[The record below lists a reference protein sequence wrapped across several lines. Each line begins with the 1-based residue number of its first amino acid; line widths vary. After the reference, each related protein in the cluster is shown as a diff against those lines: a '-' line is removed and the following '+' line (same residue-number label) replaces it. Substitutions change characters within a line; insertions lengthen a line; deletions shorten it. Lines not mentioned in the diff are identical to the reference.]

1 MEFSEIITPL
11 LCGISPFA
19 LGWILLSLVVGIRAG
34 WEAGVRLF
42 LLGLGL
48 LVALSAIGAVLF
60 YLPNWLAVSLMLFG
74 TFLPWISTLRYFIAS
89 KFSGKLLM
97 AIPAKD
103 EKWSISIMSGAFLVI
118 LGLSRLISHN
128 DFLTPEKSYA
138 LGISLISL
146 GVFRAIQRIRY
157 TQIRETGILYEFGS
171 FYKWGNIEGY
181 IWKFG
186 EDKLSLKLRKA
197 IFKKNVDLKILSQF
211 RQEVVGHLSQ
221 NVKVEESNSKG
232 YVPVQKAG

>member
-1 MEFSEIITPL
+1 MQFSEIITPL

-19 LGWILLSLVVGIRAG
+19 LGWILLSLIAGVRAG

-48 LVALSAIGAVLF
+48 LVALSAIGAILF
-60 YLPNWLAVSLMLFG
+60 YLPDWAAVSLMLFG
-74 TFLPWISTLRYFIAS
+74 ALSPWISTLRYFIAS

-103 EKWSISIMSGAFLVI
+103 EKWSMSIMSGAFLVI

-138 LGISLISL
+138 LGIGLISL

-157 TQIRETGILYEFGS
+157 TQIREKGILYEFGN
-171 FYKWGNIEGY
+171 FYKWENIENY
-181 IWKFG
+181 AWKFG
-186 EDKLSLKLRKA
+186 EDKLLLKLRKT
-197 IFKKNVDLKILSQF
+197 IFKKSVNLKILSQF
-211 RQEVVGHLSQ
+211 RQEVVAHLSQ
-221 NVKVEESNSKG
+221 NVMIEGNNSKG
-232 YVPVQKAG
+232 YAPVQKAG